1 MERSVA
7 IKKLSKLL
15 GKDLSWQVNDKA
27 PTREERAAAKA
38 KLPTALEERKKLEA
52 RREERR
58 KAILAADAEWQALHA
73 AYEIA
78 SERTGKLSS
87 ITRSYK
93 ITVGTSDG
101 PFFCVEAEGDSW
113 EEIIDKVTRT
123 GARWSA

>member
-7 IKKLSKLL
+7 IKRLGKLL
-15 GKDLSWQVNDKA
+15 GKKISWCVDDKA

-38 KLPTALEERKKLEA
+38 ELPTAVDELKQLKA
-52 RREERR
+52 RREERH
-58 KAILAADAEWQALHA
+58 KAILAADAECQALHA

-78 SERTGKLSS
+78 SERVGKLAS
-87 ITRSYK
+87 ITRQYK

-101 PFFCVEAEGDSW
+101 PFFFAEAEGDSW